1 MDGWRAAK
9 PECLDAELVSTL
21 SISMGTTG
29 PPHGVSAF
37 ARYHGDGSV
46 ILSNFCLRVNGYN
59 SPKSLSK
66 VTVTVSSPGPFMP
79 TDSTSIT

>member
-9 PECLDAELVSTL
+9 PECFDVELVSTL
-21 SISMGTTG
+21 SISLGTPG

-37 ARYHGDGSV
+37 VRYQGDGSV
-46 ILSNFCLRVNGYN
+46 ILSYFCLRVNGYS
-59 SPKSLSK
+59 SPKSSSK